1 MIFGAD
7 VGVPLTPPSFASIS
21 QSLEKC
27 SYFLAHAREDI
38 PSGIGARG
46 LGALDQSN
54 TNFLEL
60 RKAEV
65 QLRRKPLPGSRVNR
79 RATLAHKHRSGH
91 NAKRSQTT
99 VLYDE

>member
-7 VGVPLTPPSFASIS
+7 VGVPFPPPSFASIS
-21 QSLEKC
+21 QPLEKC

-46 LGALDQSN
+46 LWVLDQSN

-60 RKAEV
+60 RLGKVRPA
-65 QLRRKPLPGSRVNR
+65 PSP
-79 RATLAHKHRSGH
+79 RSGGLTH
-91 NAKRSQTT
+91 
-99 VLYDE
+99 EEP

>member
-7 VGVPLTPPSFASIS
+7 VGVPLPPPSLASIS
-21 QSLEKC
+21 QSLDKC

-46 LGALDQSN
+46 LWVLDQSN

-65 QLRRKPLPGSRVNR
+65 GLRRIPIPRNP
-79 RATLAHKHRSGH
+79 
-91 NAKRSQTT
+91 
-99 VLYDE
+99 